1 MDFGLFVVF
10 LALALS
16 LATLAL
22 FAALVVVIRAE
33 DRRHTPTGT
42 LSRRLL
48 GTYARSGR
56 PTAYTAGRR

>member
-1 MDFGLFVVF
+1 MDLGLFVVF
-10 LALALS
+10 LALAVS
-16 LATLAL
+16 IAVLAL

-33 DRRHTPTGT
+33 DRRHAPTGI

-56 PTAYTAGRR
+56 PTAYVAGRR